1 MPAARASR
9 RDQPLLV
16 ASAQPLGHMPQ
27 SGRSLKPA
35 CGREWYSGW
44 RRIFVVPQLDGR
56 PLWEPPATPLFA
68 SHGTR
73 EGSSDKKA
81 PFKPKD
87 IWALRVRLQ
96 MENRMRELARF
107 NLGIS
112 HKLRGV
118 AWLRSSARRLPPR
131 PSRLACCSDAAQS
144 QRPVQIEITPAARDA
159 AAQWIRTA
167 ALKSDDYLFPSRIHG
182 SPHLGTRQYARVRH
196 PICAANKSDADLSA
210 NKEPS
215 RNSAASR

>member
-1 MPAARASR
+1 
-9 RDQPLLV
+9 
-16 ASAQPLGHMPQ
+16 MPQ

-44 RRIFVVPQLDGR
+44 RRISVVPQLDGR

-73 EGSSDKKA
+73 EDH
-81 PFKPKD
+81 
-87 IWALRVRLQ
+87 RTR
-96 MENRMRELARF
+96 R
-107 NLGIS
+107 
-112 HKLRGV
+112 
-118 AWLRSSARRLPPR
+118 LRSSPR
-131 PSRLACCSDAAQS
+131 TSGPFESVFRWRTGCGSSPVSTWASATSFAGWPGCGQVRDVCHRDQVASRAVVMQHKT
-144 QRPVQIEITPAARDA
+144 QRPVQFEITPAARDA

-196 PICAANKSDADLSA
+196 PIYAANKSDADLSA

>member
-9 RDQPLLV
+9 RDQPLLA

-131 PSRLACCSDAAQS
+131 PSRLACCSDAAQDS
-144 QRPVQIEITPAARDA
+144 ATGPVRDHARRPGRCGTVDQDGG
-159 AAQWIRTA
+159 AQVRRLPVPQPHPRLTTSGHAPVRPSTA
-167 ALKSDDYLFPSRIHG
+167 PNLCGEQKR
-182 SPHLGTRQYARVRH
+182 R
-196 PICAANKSDADLSA
+196 
-210 NKEPS
+210 
-215 RNSAASR
+215 